1 MSIGKEEIDQI
12 IVSES
17 LSRTYYFMTTLI
29 RTIVLSFVIGIVSIS
44 MAFFITQLNAFLLVL
59 LLAIIFF
66 YMYAKTVRVIN
77 DSSNEIWS
85 VYWRYFSQFLRYH
98 NVSEDRYAEFVNIFW
113 NYKRI
118 FGLASAITFGIFFFV
133 IYLRNFS
140 IVFQIFSVLFISL
153 LEALFIRELILPRI
167 KLKFSKLFLEKIERL
182 QSYKRNNLYLL
193 IASSIIFNFNL
204 LWIDKLKEIIWFDN
218 YLLYVSYLAH
228 FSTGLLLGVAYIY
241 YYKFAFEVT
250 YFPMKH
256 PLFDIMTLFFIAT
269 YIFLNV
275 VVENQASMILMILYT
290 SLSAFA
296 LTLSYGYFAISCW
309 NTIYVTFT
317 SIKDIIREESPK
329 KRIFDVY
336 TMDSKRFIFMSL
348 LSPALIGVLFM
359 CFIEYSDIVLRIPG
373 VKASHL
379 FGGIGILM
387 GFLIGSFFG
396 YSRAIPNLM
405 MRIKEQKYHVLK
417 YKMRIEKKKAER
429 EAKVE
434 RKRAKIM
441 DKEKLEVSEKDE
453 YERWIKEFNKL
464 ARLLEEES

>member
-1 MSIGKEEIDQI
+1 MSIGREEIDQI
-12 IVSES
+12 VVSES

-29 RTIVLSFVIGIVSIS
+29 KIIVLSFIIGIVSIS
-44 MAFFITQLNAFLLVL
+44 IAFFITQLKAFLLVL
-59 LLAIIFF
+59 LLTIIFF
-66 YMYAKTVRVIN
+66 YMYAKTARVVN

-85 VYWRYFSQFLRYH
+85 VYWRHFSQFLRYH
-98 NVSEDRYAEFVNIFW
+98 DVSEDKYTEFVNIFW

-118 FGLASAITFGIFFFV
+118 FGLASAITFGIFFFAV
-133 IYLRNFS
+133 YLKYFL
-140 IVFQIFSVLFISL
+140 IIFQILLVFIISL
-153 LEALFIRELILPRI
+153 LEALFIRELLLPRI

-182 QSYKRNNLYLL
+182 QSYKRNTAYLL

-204 LWIDKLKEIIWFDN
+204 LWIDKLKEIIGLND
-218 YLLYVSYLAH
+218 YLLYISYLAH
-228 FSTGLLLGVAYIY
+228 FISGLLLGVAYIH
-241 YYKFAFEVT
+241 YYKFVFEVT
-250 YFPMKH
+250 YLPMKH
-256 PLFDIMTLFFIAT
+256 PLFDTMALFFILA

-275 VVENQASMILMILYT
+275 ITEDLTSEISAILYT

-309 NTIYVTFT
+309 NTIYVTLT

-336 TMDSKRFIFMSL
+336 STDSKRFAFMSL
-348 LSPALIGVLFM
+348 LSPALIGMLFI
-359 CFIEYSDIVLRIPG
+359 CFVEYSDIVSRIPG

-387 GFLIGSFFG
+387 GFLIGLFFG

-405 MRIKEQKYHVLK
+405 IRIKEQKTYVLK
-417 YKMRIEKKKAER
+417 YRMRIEKRRAKR
-429 EAKVE
+429 EVKVE
-434 RKRAKIM
+434 KKRARIV

-464 ARLLEEES
+464 AKLLEEES